1 MNYLKLKRFSRH
13 LQVSF
18 SRLNMICR
26 SWYKLYAPDSLK
38 HRRNTDQTKISD
50 SSILAMLIWQ
60 AELGIE
66 SQRRFCKFFAELS
79 HSRFNRR
86 SRQLLPLIYL
96 IRHVLNQEVD
106 LSGKIL
112 IIDSFPVPVCQ
123 PVRNYRVKIFHD
135 MADIG
140 YKATKKV
147 YYYGFKVHAIVSDDG
162 YLLDYAV
169 TKASVHNAKET
180 TELMA
185 NVHPVNHYL
194 LGDEGYLG
202 KDLAFKLKQM
212 GYKLWTP
219 YRKNMQGAK
228 EHNDHQLMAI
238 RRTIESD
245 FSLLSYYNAEN
256 NRARSLTGFQ
266 ERLEAAVLEIGRAHV

>member
-1 MNYLKLKRFSRH
+1 MNYLKLKRFSHH

-66 SQRRFCKFFAELS
+66 SQRRFCKFFVGLS

-112 IIDSFPVPVCQ
+112 IMDSFPVPVCQ

-162 YLLDYAV
+162 YL
-169 TKASVHNAKET
+169 
-180 TELMA
+180 
-185 NVHPVNHYL
+185 
-194 LGDEGYLG
+194 G

-228 EHNDHQLMAI
+228 EHNDHQPMAI

-266 ERLEAAVLEIGRAHV
+266 ERLEAAVLAYNMAYCLERFN

>member
-1 MNYLKLKRFSRH
+1 
-13 LQVSF
+13 
-18 SRLNMICR
+18 
-26 SWYKLYAPDSLK
+26 
-38 HRRNTDQTKISD
+38 
-50 SSILAMLIWQ
+50 
-60 AELGIE
+60 
-66 SQRRFCKFFAELS
+66 
-79 HSRFNRR
+79 
-86 SRQLLPLIYL
+86 
-96 IRHVLNQEVD
+96 
-106 LSGKIL
+106 
-112 IIDSFPVPVCQ
+112 
-123 PVRNYRVKIFHD
+123 

-169 TKASVHNAKET
+169 TKASVHDAKET

-185 NVHPVNHYL
+185 NAHPVNHYL

-238 RRTIESD
+238 KRTIESD

-266 ERLEAAVLEIGRAHV
+266 ERLEVAVLAYNMAYCLERFN

>member
-1 MNYLKLKRFSRH
+1 MNYLKLKRFSHH

-66 SQRRFCKFFAELS
+66 SQRRFCKFFAGLS

-112 IIDSFPVPVCQ
+112 IIDSFSVPVCQ

-162 YLLDYAV
+162 YVLDYAV
-169 TKASVHNAKET
+169 TRASVHDAKET

-185 NVHPVNHYL
+185 N
-194 LGDEGYLG
+194 
-202 KDLAFKLKQM
+202 
-212 GYKLWTP
+212 
-219 YRKNMQGAK
+219 
-228 EHNDHQLMAI
+228 
-238 RRTIESD
+238 
-245 FSLLSYYNAEN
+245 
-256 NRARSLTGFQ
+256 
-266 ERLEAAVLEIGRAHV
+266 AHF

>member
-1 MNYLKLKRFSRH
+1 
-13 LQVSF
+13 
-18 SRLNMICR
+18 MICR

-66 SQRRFCKFFAELS
+66 SQRRFCKFFVGLS

-169 TKASVHNAKET
+169 TKASVHDAKET

-185 NVHPVNHYL
+185 NAHPVNHYL

-219 YRKNMQGAK
+219 YRKNTQGAK

-266 ERLEAAVLEIGRAHV
+266 ERLEVAVLAYNMAYCLERFN